1 MKSFCLLLTTVFAV
15 FIIPARAQTNQN
27 IVFRSQLSYGTN
39 VDLSNIWGYVDSL
52 GNEYAL
58 VGTQTGL
65 SIVDVTNPAN
75 PIQKFTVAG
84 TNSFWREVQ
93 VWGKYAYVTTEG
105 CCNGLQ
111 IINLSNLPASVTSK
125 YWTGSGAVAGQVT
138 RIHTVHIRDG
148 YAYLNGS
155 QIFGGAALIVSLAD
169 PWNPVYVGNTQMALT
184 GTNRYVH
191 DCYVKNDTLYGA
203 HIYGGFF
210 SMINIANKA
219 NPVLITT
226 QTTPSSFTHN
236 LWMADN
242 GSRILYTTD
251 EVSNSYLASYNV
263 SNPSNIVALDRLQG
277 TPGSGSIIHNTYIRN
292 SYAINSYYKDGI
304 TIVDVSRP
312 ENMITVGRYDTYTQ
326 GSGNGFNGA
335 WGVYPYLPS
344 GNIIVSDIDNGLF
357 VLTPTYIRACYLEG
371 NVTDACTH
379 LPLNNVNVVITGGTH
394 HAELSKLDG
403 SYKTGT
409 SAAGSFTVSFSKTG
423 YTTKVIQNVMLQNG
437 VLTPLNVELSPVNAV
452 SISNAIVTNVLCNGQ
467 ATGAIDL
474 SVTSGTAP
482 VTYSWT
488 GGAATQDISGKV
500 AGNYQVL
507 VTDGAGC
514 TAQASFIIT
523 QPSAVQINGGYVTPN
538 CMGAADGLVYG
549 LISGGVAPYSHSWS
563 SFLTPAYRSII
574 SNSWRGALP
583 QINFSSVDSAGLHP
597 LPAGVYTL
605 NVTDGNG
612 CPASLSITL
621 PDPPNPCAVALHLK
635 LFIEGFYTGGNEMT
649 PVIDQTNLPGLTDTV
664 IIGLADTAAPYAV
677 QHLASGIVTIDGD
690 LNVQFPSSVWNH
702 AWYIVIR
709 HRNSIETWSKQPVF
723 FNAASAFSDFTI
735 VNSVLQQKNVAGHVE
750 KEAINS
756 FSQMRKRTTIGTPS
770 F

>member
-1 MKSFCLLLTTVFAV
+1 MKRILIVLFLILGIADT
-15 FIIPARAQTNQN
+15 RAQTNLN
-27 IVFRSQLSYGTN
+27 VAFRSQLSYGST

-65 SIVDVTNPAN
+65 SIVDVTNPNA
-75 PIQKFTVAG
+75 PIQKYFVAG

-111 IINLSNLPASVTSK
+111 IVNLSNLPGAVTSK

-169 PWNPVYVGNTQMALT
+169 PWNPVYVGNTQMSLS

-191 DCYVKNDTLYGA
+191 DSFVKNDTLYGA

-210 SMINIANKA
+210 SIINIANKS
-219 NPVLITT
+219 NPVLIST
-226 QTTPSSFTHN
+226 QTTPSNFTHN
-236 LWMADN
+236 AWMADN
-242 GSRILYTTD
+242 GSRVLFTTD

-263 SNPSNIVALDRLQG
+263 SNTSNIVALDRLQG

-292 SYAINSYYKDGI
+292 SFAINSYYKDGI

-357 VLTPTYIRACYLEG
+357 VLTPTYVRACYLEG
-371 NVTDACTH
+371 SVTDACSN
-379 LPLNNVNVVITGGTH
+379 LPVNNVSVTITGGTH

-403 SYKTGT
+403 TYKTGT
-409 SAAGSFTVSFSKTG
+409 ATAGTYTVTFSKAG
-423 YTTKVIQNVMLQNG
+423 YTTKTITNVVLQQG
-437 VLTPLNVELSPVNAV
+437 ILTPMNVVLSPVNAV
-452 SISNAIVTNVLCNGQ
+452 AVGGAVVTNVLCNG
-467 ATGAIDL
+467 ALTGAVDL
-474 SVTSGTAP
+474 SVIGGSGNISYTWNGLSGSQDLSN
-482 VTYSWT
+482 V
-488 GGAATQDISGKV
+488 AAGV
-500 AGNYQVL
+500 YQVL

-514 TAQASFIIT
+514 TSTASYTIT
-523 QPSAVQINGGYVTPN
+523 QPPALTVVSGEISPSCIGEDNGV
-538 CMGAADGLVYG
+538 VYTK
-549 LISGGVAPYSHSWS
+549 ISGGTLPYSYSWS
-563 SFLTPAYRSII
+563 AGTSFITPAFRGGINNSFLGTAGFFNDST
-574 SNSWRGALP
+574 AL
-583 QINFSSVDSAGLHP
+583 DSLTAGNYQL
-597 LPAGVYTL
+597 L
-605 NVTDGNG
+605 VTDANG
-612 CPASLSITL
+612 CTSSASIQLSNPA
-621 PDPPNPCAVALHLK
+621 NPCSVLVNLRVM
-635 LFIEGFYTGGNEMT
+635 IEGFYVGNETMRAVAD
-649 PVIDQTNLPGLTDTV
+649 PVNSPL
-664 IIGLADTAAPYAV
+664 LADSV
-677 QHLASGIVTIDGD
+677 MISLASPFPPYTIQYSATGMLGIDG
-690 LNVQFPSSVWNH
+690 NIQVVFPAVVWNNQ
-702 AWYIVIR
+702 WYLVIR
-709 HRNSIETWSKQPVF
+709 HRNSIETWSKMPVLLGAGANF
-723 FNAASAFSDFTI
+723 RDFAS
-735 VNSVLQQKNVAGHVE
+735 NSSSQLAKVQGSGKQVFVHKKKKSGHKIRV
-750 KEAINS
+750 
-756 FSQMRKRTTIGTPS
+756 IGTPP